1 VNQRSFRA
9 VWEAELDRLEL
20 DVVRVERLLSGADD
34 ASSAVQGASGRP
46 WSPPAVPGPMPADLF
61 PRARDILERQTRAEG
76 ALREALSSAQ
86 KQLAYGSRVSD
97 ATAPGRAQP
106 VYVDLE
112 A

>member
-1 VNQRSFRA
+1 MSQRSFRA

-20 DVVRVERLLSGADD
+20 DVVHVERLLAGTDSP
-34 ASSAVQGASGRP
+34 SSAVRAASAEP
-46 WSPPAVPGPMPADLF
+46 WSPPAVPGPMPADLL

-86 KQLAYGSRVSD
+86 KQLAYGSRVTD
-97 ATAPGRAQP
+97 ATAPARAKP